1 MEYCFYSFSTL
12 VQVLQE
18 CIDGLDK
25 NIFLFLLLYSSIA
38 YSTELND
45 EEEMYF
51 NFVDL
56 NNDGVISYE
65 EIEQSLNL
73 LFQIIDLN
81 QDNKIS
87 QNEINELKSIIE
99 SLR

>member
-1 MEYCFYSFSTL
+1 MVWLKTF
-12 VQVLQE
+12 
-18 CIDGLDK
+18 I
-25 NIFLFLLLYSSIA
+25 LFLLLYSSIS
-38 YSTELND
+38 YSNELN
-45 EEEMYF
+45 EEEKMYF

-87 QNEINELKSIIE
+87 QNEINELKGIIE

>member
-1 MEYCFYSFSTL
+1 MVWIKIF
-12 VQVLQE
+12 
-18 CIDGLDK
+18 
-25 NIFLFLLLYSSIA
+25 FLFLLLYPSIA
-38 YSTELND
+38 YPYELNN
-45 EEEMYF
+45 EEKMYF

-87 QNEINELKSIIE
+87 QNEINELKGIIE
-99 SLR
+99 SLK

>member
-1 MEYCFYSFSTL
+1 MVWIKTL
-12 VQVLQE
+12 
-18 CIDGLDK
+18 
-25 NIFLFLLLYSSIA
+25 FLFLLLYSTFL
-38 YSTELND
+38 YSNELN
-45 EEEMYF
+45 EEEELYF

-65 EIEQSLNL
+65 EIEQSINL

-87 QNEINELKSIIE
+87 QNEINELKHIIE

>member
-1 MEYCFYSFSTL
+1 MVWIKLF
-12 VQVLQE
+12 
-18 CIDGLDK
+18 
-25 NIFLFLLLYSSIA
+25 FLFLLFYPSIA
-38 YSTELND
+38 YSFELNE

-87 QNEINELKSIIE
+87 QNEINELKGIIE

>member
-1 MEYCFYSFSTL
+1 MVWIKIFF
-12 VQVLQE
+12 
-18 CIDGLDK
+18 
-25 NIFLFLLLYSSIA
+25 IFLFLHSSIA
-38 YSTELND
+38 YSAELN
-45 EEEMYF
+45 EEEKLYF

-81 QDNKIS
+81 KDNKIS
-87 QNEINELKSIIE
+87 QNEINELKGIIE
-99 SLR
+99 TLR

>member
-1 MEYCFYSFSTL
+1 M
-12 VQVLQE
+12 VWIKIV
-18 CIDGLDK
+18 
-25 NIFLFLLLYSSIA
+25 FLFLLLHSSIA
-38 YSTELND
+38 YSAKLN
-45 EEEMYF
+45 EEEETYF

-56 NNDGVISYE
+56 NNDGAISYE

>member
-1 MEYCFYSFSTL
+1 M
-12 VQVLQE
+12 VW
-18 CIDGLDK
+18 IK
-25 NIFLFLLLYSSIA
+25 IFFLSILLYSSFA
-38 YSTELND
+38 YSTGLNQ

-81 QDNKIS
+81 QDKNIS
-87 QNEINELKSIIE
+87 KDEIIELKNIVDSIRWVFGE
-99 SLR
+99 EL

>member
-1 MEYCFYSFSTL
+1 
-12 VQVLQE
+12 
-18 CIDGLDK
+18 
-25 NIFLFLLLYSSIA
+25 
-38 YSTELND
+38 
-45 EEEMYF
+45 MYF
-51 NFVDL
+51 IFVDL
-56 NNDGVISYE
+56 NNDGVIYYE

-87 QNEINELKSIIE
+87 QNEINELKGIIE

>member
-1 MEYCFYSFSTL
+1 M
-12 VQVLQE
+12 VWIKIV
-18 CIDGLDK
+18 
-25 NIFLFLLLYSSIA
+25 FLFLLLHSSIT
-38 YSTELND
+38 YSAELNKQ
-45 EEEMYF
+45 EEMYF

-87 QNEINELKSIIE
+87 QNEINELKSIVE

>member
-1 MEYCFYSFSTL
+1 MVWIKIF
-12 VQVLQE
+12 
-18 CIDGLDK
+18 
-25 NIFLFLLLYSSIA
+25 FLFLLLYSSTA
-38 YSTELND
+38 NSSELNE

-73 LFQIIDLN
+73 LFQVIDLN

-87 QNEINELKSIIE
+87 QNEINELKGIIE
-99 SLR
+99 SLK

>member
-1 MEYCFYSFSTL
+1 MVRIKIF
-12 VQVLQE
+12 
-18 CIDGLDK
+18 
-25 NIFLFLLLYSSIA
+25 FLFVFLYSSIS
-38 YSTELND
+38 YSSELNE

-51 NFVDL
+51 NFLDL

-65 EIEQSLNL
+65 EFEQSLNL

-99 SLR
+99 TLR

>member
-1 MEYCFYSFSTL
+1 MVWIKIF
-12 VQVLQE
+12 
-18 CIDGLDK
+18 
-25 NIFLFLLLYSSIA
+25 FLFLLSYPSITYSS
-38 YSTELND
+38 ELNE

-87 QNEINELKSIIE
+87 VKEINELKGIIE
-99 SLR
+99 TLRWVFGEEL

>member
-1 MEYCFYSFSTL
+1 MVWIKIFLT
-12 VQVLQE
+12 
-18 CIDGLDK
+18 
-25 NIFLFLLLYSSIA
+25 FLFLHSSIA
-38 YSTELND
+38 YSAELNE

-87 QNEINELKSIIE
+87 QNEINELKGIIE
-99 SLR
+99 SLK

>member
-1 MEYCFYSFSTL
+1 MVWIKIL
-12 VQVLQE
+12 
-18 CIDGLDK
+18 
-25 NIFLFLLLYSSIA
+25 FLFLLLNSSTA
-38 YSTELND
+38 YSTELNE

-65 EIEQSLNL
+65 EITESLNL

-87 QNEINELKSIIE
+87 QNEINELKDIIE
-99 SLR
+99 TLR

>member
-1 MEYCFYSFSTL
+1 M
-12 VQVLQE
+12 VWIKIVL
-18 CIDGLDK
+18 
-25 NIFLFLLLYSSIA
+25 LFLLLHASITYSA
-38 YSTELND
+38 ELNE

-51 NFVDL
+51 NFIDL

-73 LFQIIDLN
+73 LFQLIDLN

-87 QNEINELKSIIE
+87 QNEIYELKGIIE
-99 SLR
+99 SLK

>member
-1 MEYCFYSFSTL
+1 MVWIKIIL
-12 VQVLQE
+12 
-18 CIDGLDK
+18 
-25 NIFLFLLLYSSIA
+25 LFLLLYSSIA
-38 YSTELND
+38 YSAELNE

-65 EIEQSLNL
+65 EIQQSLNL

-87 QNEINELKSIIE
+87 QNEINELKGIIE
-99 SLR
+99 TLK

>member
-1 MEYCFYSFSTL
+1 MVWIKIL
-12 VQVLQE
+12 
-18 CIDGLDK
+18 
-25 NIFLFLLLYSSIA
+25 FLFLLLNSLTA
-38 YSTELND
+38 YSTELNE

-56 NNDGVISYE
+56 NNDGVISFE

-87 QNEINELKSIIE
+87 KNEINELKDIIE
-99 SLR
+99 TLR

>member
-1 MEYCFYSFSTL
+1 MVWIQIL
-12 VQVLQE
+12 L
-18 CIDGLDK
+18 
-25 NIFLFLLLYSSIA
+25 LFLLSYSSIS
-38 YSTELND
+38 YSTELNE

-56 NNDGVISYE
+56 NNDGVISYK

-81 QDNKIS
+81 QDNRIS
-87 QNEINELKSIIE
+87 LNEINELKGIIE
-99 SLR
+99 SLK

>member
-1 MEYCFYSFSTL
+1 MVWIKIFF
-12 VQVLQE
+12 
-18 CIDGLDK
+18 
-25 NIFLFLLLYSSIA
+25 IFLFLHSSIA
-38 YSTELND
+38 YSAEFN

-87 QNEINELKSIIE
+87 QNEINELKHIIE

>member
-1 MEYCFYSFSTL
+1 MVWIKIL
-12 VQVLQE
+12 L
-18 CIDGLDK
+18 
-25 NIFLFLLLYSSIA
+25 LFLLSYSSIS
-38 YSTELND
+38 YSTELNE

-87 QNEINELKSIIE
+87 QNEINELKGIIE
-99 SLR
+99 SLRWVFGEEL

>member
-1 MEYCFYSFSTL
+1 MVWIKIF
-12 VQVLQE
+12 
-18 CIDGLDK
+18 
-25 NIFLFLLLYSSIA
+25 FLFLLLHSSIT
-38 YSTELND
+38 YSNELNEEELILNE

-87 QNEINELKSIIE
+87 QNEINELKGIIE
-99 SLR
+99 SLK

>member
-1 MEYCFYSFSTL
+1 MVWIKIF
-12 VQVLQE
+12 
-18 CIDGLDK
+18 
-25 NIFLFLLLYSSIA
+25 FLFLLFHCSIA
-38 YSTELND
+38 YSAELNE

-87 QNEINELKSIIE
+87 QNEINELKGIIE
-99 SLR
+99 SLK

>member
-1 MEYCFYSFSTL
+1 MVWIKIS
-12 VQVLQE
+12 
-18 CIDGLDK
+18 
-25 NIFLFLLLYSSIA
+25 FLFLLLYSSVS
-38 YSTELND
+38 YSSELNE

-56 NNDGVISYE
+56 NNDGFISYE
-65 EIEQSLNL
+65 EIEQSSNL

-87 QNEINELKSIIE
+87 EDEISELKGIIE

>member
-1 MEYCFYSFSTL
+1 M
-12 VQVLQE
+12 VWIKIVL
-18 CIDGLDK
+18 
-25 NIFLFLLLYSSIA
+25 LFLLLHSSFA
-38 YSTELND
+38 YSAELNE

-87 QNEINELKSIIE
+87 QNEINELKGIIE
-99 SLR
+99 TLRWVFGEE

>member
-1 MEYCFYSFSTL
+1 MVWIKIL
-12 VQVLQE
+12 L
-18 CIDGLDK
+18 
-25 NIFLFLLLYSSIA
+25 LFLLSYPSIS
-38 YSTELND
+38 YSTELNE

-87 QNEINELKSIIE
+87 QNEINELKGIIE

>member
-1 MEYCFYSFSTL
+1 MVWIKIL
-12 VQVLQE
+12 
-18 CIDGLDK
+18 
-25 NIFLFLLLYSSIA
+25 FLFLLLNFSTA
-38 YSTELND
+38 YSTELNE

-65 EIEQSLNL
+65 EIEQYLNI

-87 QNEINELKSIIE
+87 QNEINELKGIIG
-99 SLR
+99 SLRWAFGEEL

>member
-1 MEYCFYSFSTL
+1 MVWIKIF
-12 VQVLQE
+12 
-18 CIDGLDK
+18 
-25 NIFLFLLLYSSIA
+25 FLFLLLYSSIA
-38 YSTELND
+38 YSSELN
-45 EEEMYF
+45 EEELMYF

-87 QNEINELKSIIE
+87 QNEINELKGIIE

>member
-1 MEYCFYSFSTL
+1 M
-12 VQVLQE
+12 VW
-18 CIDGLDK
+18 IK
-25 NIFLFLLLYSSIA
+25 IFFVYLLLYSSIT
-38 YSTELND
+38 YSTELNQ

-51 NFVDL
+51 NYVDL
-56 NNDGVISYE
+56 NNDGVISYG

-87 QNEINELKSIIE
+87 QNEINELKGIIE
-99 SLR
+99 SLK

>member
-1 MEYCFYSFSTL
+1 M
-12 VQVLQE
+12 VW
-18 CIDGLDK
+18 IK
-25 NIFLFLLLYSSIA
+25 IFILFLLSYSSITHSA
-38 YSTELND
+38 ELNED
-45 EEEMYF
+45 EEIYF
-51 NFVDL
+51 NFIDL

-65 EIEQSLNL
+65 EIEQSLNF

-87 QNEINELKSIIE
+87 RNEISELKDIIE

>member
-1 MEYCFYSFSTL
+1 M
-12 VQVLQE
+12 VW
-18 CIDGLDK
+18 IK
-25 NIFLFLLLYSSIA
+25 IIFLFLLLYSSTT
-38 YSTELND
+38 YTTELN
-45 EEEMYF
+45 EQEEMYF

-56 NNDGVISYE
+56 NNDGDITYE

-87 QNEINELKSIIE
+87 QNEINELKGIIE

>member
-1 MEYCFYSFSTL
+1 MVWIKTL
-12 VQVLQE
+12 
-18 CIDGLDK
+18 
-25 NIFLFLLLYSSIA
+25 FLFLLLYSSFVF
-38 YSTELND
+38 SNELNELN
-45 EEEMYF
+45 EEEGMLF

-87 QNEINELKSIIE
+87 KNEINELKEIIE